1 MSDAERVLNN
11 LHVLSALSHN
21 DKLMSNQDA
30 FDIYQPTSLRGLFR
44 TWYGEGRA
52 QNVQRV
58 RQTVRAGI
66 GFASRA
72 LEDANALLATAA
84 PDDAAMRLRIDTTAL
99 QHFRM
104 IDALTRACEGL
115 QNLRQ
120 TYRDDAALA
129 SQLVLLV
136 GEAEDY
142 VRVIRSHSEAL
153 RRQTCSWE
161 GPPPYRPLVEG

>member
-58 RQTVRAGI
+58 RQTVRSAI

-72 LEDANALLATAA
+72 LDDAKALLAAA
-84 PDDAAMRLRIDTTAL
+84 SEDAAMKMRVDTTAL

-104 IDALTRACEGL
+104 LDALGRARTGL
-115 QNLRQ
+115 GNLRQ

-129 SQLVLLV
+129 SQLTLLIC
-136 GEAEDY
+136 EMEDY
-142 VRVIRSHSEAL
+142 LRVIAPHSDDLRQRSGAWRE
-153 RRQTCSWE
+153 E
-161 GPPPYRPLVEG
+161 DPPPYLRC